1 MANAETKRLVAVGL
15 LAIFLLSLAPASSMG
30 AQADLQRANEFLS
43 IAAKVRD
50 EVTRVRNLVASRGV
64 DTSSAEALIRDGDA
78 LLADARAAIDRN
90 DPQAAMEKVRM
101 AQERYRD
108 AVRTMSRPLVE
119 RAEVS
124 AQERARSLDSAIS
137 RTQERIQRIRDV
149 VGMTPNL
156 PPSIAA
162 NVNNNLTIAEKA
174 LGDARSALASSPP
187 DTQAAAKGLGDA
199 SKALAQALSSLEKAA
214 NERQAKRAAN
224 FLASMMRIVDTIRG
238 QLTRASQAGVAVDD
252 LQNELNSVD
261 SLLGDAKQKI
271 DSRDTKGAIEDF
283 KKARKLIVEIRQELA
298 RRAAK

>member
-1 MANAETKRLVAVGL
+1 M